1 MPTAQTTG
9 KPSIV
14 IVGGCGHVGL
24 PLGMAFA
31 REGHSVSLYDIST
44 KSVEMVNAGVM
55 PFDENGAPELL
66 KQVRATGLLTATTD
80 AQAIGKAEAVIVTI
94 GTPVD
99 EYLDPSVS
107 SFDSSLN
114 AVASSMRSGQ
124 LLVLRSTVFPGV
136 TERLGRQVAAMG
148 IGEIDVAY
156 CPERIVQG
164 ESLAELAQLPQLIAG
179 CTEQASKRA
188 AELFASISP
197 STIFLRPIE
206 AELSKL
212 YANAW
217 RYINFAIS
225 NQFWVMAEEFGA
237 DFAKIHEALRR
248 DYPRMKSFARA
259 GFAAGPCLLKDTMQL
274 GAFNHGSFVLGQAAM
289 MINEGLPYLWVQ
301 RIKQTHDLQ
310 HMTVGV
316 LGMAFK
322 PNSDDARSSLSYK
335 LRKVLQL
342 EAKQVLCTDPYVRD
356 PSLTPLEDVLA
367 QADLLVVGT
376 PHDVY
381 KSMSFRQPVMDISGV
396 LN

>member
-31 REGHSVSLYDIST
+31 REGHRVSLYDISA
-44 KSVEMVNAGVM
+44 KSVAMVNEGVM

-66 KQVRATGLLTATTD
+66 KQVRASGLLAATID
-80 AQAIGKAEAVIVTI
+80 AQDIGKADVVIVTI

-107 SFDSSLN
+107 SFDTSLH

-136 TERLGRQVAAMG
+136 TERLGRQVASMG
-148 IGEIDVAY
+148 IGAIDVAY

-367 QADLLVVGT
+367 EADLLVVGT

-396 LN
+396 LS